1 MGRNKLNRTSA
12 FLDSKLLKTNQSVFP
27 DKNIQASSLINSGGL
42 NHSGGLNNGGNFGN
56 QVVPRKPRF
65 STENIKINKLNKL
78 FNPTICETSRD

>member
-12 FLDSKLLKTNQSVFP
+12 FLDSKLIKPNQSVFP
-27 DKNIQASSLINSGGL
+27 DKSMQTNSLMS
-42 NHSGGLNNGGNFGN
+42 SGGLNNSGGNFGS